1 MKRVQFK
8 SAEELREIDL
18 EYGKN
23 RFGGDED
30 WHWMSV
36 ALSDAE
42 AAGRRG
48 EVPIGAVVVIDG
60 KIIGRSG
67 NATEVLQDATAHA
80 EMLAL
85 RQACAALGS
94 RRLLDATLYATL
106 EPCAMCAGAIV
117 LARVPRLVFGASDPK
132 AGACG
137 SLRNVVADP
146 RLNHR
151 CQVRSGVLDRE
162 CTNLLKDFFA
172 ALRSSK

>member
-1 MKRVQFK
+1 MG
-8 SAEELREIDL
+8 A
-18 EYGKN
+18 
-23 RFGGDED
+23 
-30 WHWMSV
+30 

-42 AAGRRG
+42 AAGRCG
-48 EVPIGAVVVIDG
+48 EVPIGAVIVIDG
-60 KIIGRSG
+60 RIVGRGG
-67 NATEVLQDATAHA
+67 NATEALQDATAHA

-117 LARVPRLVFGASDPK
+117 LARVPRLVFGALDPK

-151 CQVRSGVLDRE
+151 CQVRGGVRNRE
-162 CTNLLKDFFA
+162 CADLLKGFFA
-172 ALRSSK
+172 ALRSDK